1 MENYEIEGPAIYA
14 PSLGETY
21 RVSGYPTVYVLNG
34 DREIVAAHSGEAP
47 GGAAVSLRGGALGSP
62 GVARLAIDSGGARG

>member
-34 DREIVAAHSGEAP
+34 DGEIVAAHSGEAP
-47 GGAAVSLRGGALGSP
+47 GGCCGPPSRRRFRFPRGGTVGY
-62 GVARLAIDSGGARG
+62 